1 MRPIPLLFLSDGITA
16 GTGLARITR
25 DIAVR
30 THEHCSD
37 IFRVGT
43 LGYGGPYSRAY
54 QFPQYQLEMEDW
66 VVTNLDEIWDDF
78 ADEENGIIFTIWD
91 SSRLLWFSR
100 PGSSPYPLHPR
111 LKQMLSSGRF
121 QRWGYFPLDARGP
134 TESLTG
140 ILKYTLEGY
149 NRILAYSEWAR
160 RIFSTTLGNSREVEQ
175 IPHGIDTSVF
185 YPRQRINARHGFGMR
200 LAAFDQKGRPVS
212 IPDDRFLIGIVA
224 TNQNR
229 KDWGLAAQVVSEF
242 AKHRKIRLWTH
253 VDKLEKHWS
262 LPALFN
268 DFGLVDDWII
278 TNVPYSD
285 EQMAWSYSACDVTLG
300 IGNAEGFGFPIFESL
315 ACGTP
320 VIHCNDGGAA
330 EHLPEQMKVDPIYW
344 KLEGLYNCRRGVYR
358 VEDWLEKLLAIAGT
372 KSQNSLLPP
381 HLSWENNW
389 PKWEEWLRK
398 GIDETSQ

>member
-1 MRPIPLLFLSDGITA
+1 
-16 GTGLARITR
+16 
-25 DIAVR
+25 
-30 THEHCSD
+30 
-37 IFRVGT
+37 
-43 LGYGGPYSRAY
+43 
-54 QFPQYQLEMEDW
+54 
-66 VVTNLDEIWDDF
+66 
-78 ADEENGIIFTIWD
+78 
-91 SSRLLWFSR
+91 
-100 PGSSPYPLHPR
+100 
-111 LKQMLSSGRF
+111 MLSSGRF